1 MALLGLDD
9 VSVTICATVVEPV
22 RVTVSVDAVVPA
34 VSENVAG
41 LAVRLS
47 AGSLSLTVSVVV
59 ALTNPVAA
67 AVMVTVAAPSAVLLS
82 IAAIVAV
89 AVV

>member
-1 MALLGLDD
+1 MTLLGSDD
-9 VSVTICATVVEPV
+9 ISPIISGSVVEPV

>member
-59 ALTNPVAA
+59 ALTNPVAV

>member
-41 LAVRLS
+41 LAV
-47 AGSLSLTVSVVV
+47 TVNVG
-59 ALTNPVAA
+59 TA
-67 AVMVTVAAPSAVLLS
+67 AVRSAFARAIAPVIGSVMRDEIKAAST
-82 IAAIVAV
+82 
-89 AVV
+89 

>member
-1 MALLGLDD
+1 MTCEVASRVIFVPFDCTASGALN
-9 VSVTICATVVEPV
+9 I
-22 RVTVSVDAVVPA
+22 AV
-34 VSENVAG
+34 
-41 LAVRLS
+41 S

-59 ALTNPVAA
+59 ALTNPVAV
-67 AVMVTVAAPSAVLLS
+67 AVMVTVAVPSAVLLS